1 MVDIQ
6 TVSIA
11 VASSG
16 VFIAAIYYILQIRH
30 QAKQRQTDM
39 VMRLY
44 ATFASTDF
52 QKAYQKVASIEFED
66 FADFRKKYVA
76 DIEVRAAMY
85 SVVIFFEGIGVL
97 AKRKLIHM
105 DLVDDLFD
113 NPTSQTWEKLAP
125 VVKGMREL
133 QKSPSVGVWF
143 EYLYNEM
150 EKREQRQASK
160 TA

>member
-1 MVDIQ
+1 VLGLSEIQ

-11 VASSG
+11 VASAG

-44 ATFASTDF
+44 ATFGSTDF
-52 QKAYQKVASIEFED
+52 QKAYQKVANIEFEN

-76 DIEVRAAMY
+76 DIEVRAAIY

-97 AKRKLIHM
+97 IKRKLINM
-105 DLVDDLFD
+105 DLVDDLFT
-113 NPTSQTWEKLAP
+113 NPISQTWEKVAP
-125 VVKGMREL
+125 IVKGMREL
-133 QKSPSVGVWF
+133 QKSPSVGEWF
-143 EYLYNEM
+143 EYVYNGM
-150 EKREQRQASK
+150 KKQRQ
-160 TA
+160 

>member
-1 MVDIQ
+1 MLGLSEIQ

-11 VASSG
+11 VASAG

-44 ATFASTDF
+44 AMFGSTDF
-52 QKAYQKVASIEFED
+52 QKAYQKVANIEFEN

-76 DIEVRAAMY
+76 DIEVRAAIY

-97 AKRKLIHM
+97 VKRKLINM
-105 DLVDDLFD
+105 DLVDDLFT
-113 NPTSQTWEKLAP
+113 NPISQTWEKVAP
-125 VVKGMREL
+125 IVKGMREL
-133 QKSPSVGVWF
+133 QKSPSVGEWF
-143 EYLYNEM
+143 EYVYNGM
-150 EKREQRQASK
+150 KKQRQ
-160 TA
+160 

>member
-1 MVDIQ
+1 MLGLSEIQ

-11 VASSG
+11 VASAG

-44 ATFASTDF
+44 ATFGSTDF
-52 QKAYQKVASIEFED
+52 QKAYQKVANIEFEN

-76 DIEVRAAMY
+76 DIEVRAAIY

-97 AKRKLIHM
+97 VKRKLINM
-105 DLVDDLFD
+105 DLVDDLFT
-113 NPTSQTWEKLAP
+113 NPISQTWEKVAP
-125 VVKGMREL
+125 IVKGMREL
-133 QKSPSVGVWF
+133 QKSPSVGEWF
-143 EYLYNEM
+143 EYVYNGM
-150 EKREQRQASK
+150 KKQRQ
-160 TA
+160 

>member
-1 MVDIQ
+1 MSEIQ

-11 VASSG
+11 VASAG

-44 ATFASTDF
+44 AMFGSTDF
-52 QKAYQKVASIEFED
+52 QKAYQKVANIEFEN

-76 DIEVRAAMY
+76 DIEVRAAIY

-97 AKRKLIHM
+97 VKRKLINM
-105 DLVDDLFD
+105 DLVDDLFT
-113 NPTSQTWEKLAP
+113 NPISQTWEKVAP
-125 VVKGMREL
+125 IVKGMREL
-133 QKSPSVGVWF
+133 QKSPSVGEWF
-143 EYLYNEM
+143 EYVYNGM
-150 EKREQRQASK
+150 KKQRQ
-160 TA
+160 

>member
-1 MVDIQ
+1 MSEIQ

-11 VASSG
+11 VASAG

-44 ATFASTDF
+44 ATFGSTDF
-52 QKAYQKVASIEFED
+52 QKAYQKVANIEFEN

-76 DIEVRAAMY
+76 DIEVRAAIY

-97 AKRKLIHM
+97 IKRKLINM
-105 DLVDDLFD
+105 DLVDDLFT
-113 NPTSQTWEKLAP
+113 NPISQTWEKVAP
-125 VVKGMREL
+125 IVKGMREL
-133 QKSPSVGVWF
+133 QKSPSVGEWF
-143 EYLYNEM
+143 EYVYNGM
-150 EKREQRQASK
+150 KKQRQ
-160 TA
+160 

>member
-1 MVDIQ
+1 MLGLSEIQ

-11 VASSG
+11 VASAG

-44 ATFASTDF
+44 ATFGSTDF
-52 QKAYQKVASIEFED
+52 QKAYQKVANIEFEN

-76 DIEVRAAMY
+76 DIEVRAAIY

-97 AKRKLIHM
+97 IKRKLINM
-105 DLVDDLFD
+105 DLVDDLFT
-113 NPTSQTWEKLAP
+113 NPISQTWEKVAP
-125 VVKGMREL
+125 IVKGMREL
-133 QKSPSVGVWF
+133 QKSPSVGEWF
-143 EYLYNEM
+143 EYVYNGM
-150 EKREQRQASK
+150 KKQRQ
-160 TA
+160 